1 MANHTHNDG
10 KVLGMGSEE
19 WGWLSLLTF
28 LGLFLLG
35 TGNFIPGLVYDGHGG
50 FAVLLAA
57 TTLLLFLAAL
67 GGWILALVRGRQ
79 AQKEREGRKEI
90 QKILSS
96 PNSPSKL
103 TADPA
108 LYRRAQAELQERKED
123 ALKMQELHALRRQV
137 EEEER
142 KAGIFAPT
150 LSPTRSQSG
159 SRYSQ
164 QADPMAAQMAQLAR
178 RKVEAERQK
187 HLMKSLRAVEDAEW
201 EADDV

>member
-10 KVLGMGSEE
+10 KVLGNDSQV
-19 WGWLSLLTF
+19 WGYSSLFTF
-28 LGLFLLG
+28 FLLWG
-35 TGNFIPGLVYDGHGG
+35 VEKNVTSLVNTGRGGL
-50 FAVLLAA
+50 AVLLAA
-57 TTLLLFLAAL
+57 TALLLFLVSL
-67 GGWILALVRGRQ
+67 GAWVLALVRGRQ
-79 AQKEREGRKEI
+79 AQKEREGKKEI
-90 QKILSS
+90 QKLLSS

-108 LYRRAQAELQERKED
+108 LYRRAQAELQARKED

-150 LSPTRSQSG
+150 LAPTRPRSG
-159 SRYSQ
+159 SRDPQ
-164 QADPMAAQMAQLAR
+164 QADPMAAQMASLAHR
-178 RKVEAERQK
+178 RVEAERQK
-187 HLMKSLRAVEDAEW
+187 HLMKSLRTVEDAEW